1 MDSAEKKTYLLLLSV
16 IFHYHGLDKEEEELL
31 NEKAELIHGREELKW
46 VDEFISKDYI
56 HAFENAREY
65 LKIEFPKIKKSNQIK
80 YMEETWR
87 ANLSKGF
94 ITEMEARAMV
104 KLARDWGIEKELLE
118 YARKTT

>member
-1 MDSAEKKTYLLLLSV
+1 
-16 IFHYHGLDKEEEELL
+16 
-31 NEKAELIHGREELKW
+31 
-46 VDEFISKDYI
+46 
-56 HAFENAREY
+56 
-65 LKIEFPKIKKSNQIK
+65 
-80 YMEETWR
+80 MEETWR